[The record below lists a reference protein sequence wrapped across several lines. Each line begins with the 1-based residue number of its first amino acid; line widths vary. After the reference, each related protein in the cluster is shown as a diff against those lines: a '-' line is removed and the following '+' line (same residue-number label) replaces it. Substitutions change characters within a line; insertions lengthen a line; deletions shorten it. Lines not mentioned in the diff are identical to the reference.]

1 MHFSLQRPAIAMIE
15 LIFAIVVMGIV
26 MMSAPQLLSTA
37 SKSGYVAIQQE
48 GINEAATQVNMI
60 LDYPWD
66 ENDTNASRNTVLVVS
81 NGDSELD
88 ANKSSGAYNERRAGT
103 PKNSTRLFYGT
114 GGVPGG
120 RFNASVISN
129 SDNGDDAGEDA
140 NKSIHRDDIDD
151 FNGTSVNLVLD
162 GAVAGAS
169 DYIEKGNKINIART
183 VNYMN
188 DTASYNDG
196 GGAGAGGTLTF
207 NPFNNKAGT
216 TNIKHIQ
223 VTLTSTSGVAE
234 LDKTIT
240 LHAFSCN
247 IGTYKLEER

>member
-1 MHFSLQRPAIAMIE
+1 MNFSLQRPAIAMIE

-66 ENDTNASRNTVLVVS
+66 ENNTNTVLVVD
-81 NGDSELD
+81 NGDANLSATDITDSD
-88 ANKSSGAYNERRAGT
+88 ARRAGT
-103 PKNSTRLFYGT
+103 SPFSTRLFVSTAGIQA
-114 GGVPGG
+114 GV
-120 RFNASVISN
+120 FNASAVLGNDI
-129 SDNGDDAGEDA
+129 GENNTSLD
-140 NKSIHRDDIDD
+140 RDDIDD

-162 GAVAGAS
+162 DATGAS
-169 DYIEKGNKINIART
+169 DYIEKGAQINIART
-183 VNYMN
+183 VNYMQDN
-188 DTASYNDG
+188 ASYNSPADS
-196 GGAGAGGTLTF
+196 GTPGRLDF
-207 NPFNNKAGT
+207 NPFINKAGT

-234 LDKTIT
+234 LAKTIT

-247 IGTYKLEER
+247 IGTYELKETTP

>member
-1 MHFSLQRPAIAMIE
+1 MNFSLQRPAIAMIE

-66 ENDTNASRNTVLVVS
+66 ENNTNTVLVVD
-81 NGDSELD
+81 NGDAELNATNIADSD
-88 ANKSSGAYNERRAGT
+88 ARRAGT
-103 PKNSTRLFYGT
+103 SPFSTRLFVST
-114 GGVPGG
+114 GGILAGV
-120 RFNASVISN
+120 FNASAVLGNDI
-129 SDNGDDAGEDA
+129 GENNTSLD
-140 NKSIHRDDIDD
+140 RDDIDD

-162 GAVAGAS
+162 GANAGAS
-169 DYIEKGNKINIART
+169 DYIEKGGQINIART
-183 VNYMN
+183 VSYMDDN
-188 DTASYNDG
+188 ASYNSP
-196 GGAGAGGTLTF
+196 AGGTLNF
-207 NPFNNKAGT
+207 NPFTNKAGT

-234 LDKTIT
+234 LAKTIT

-247 IGTYKLEER
+247 IGSYKLKETP

>member
-1 MHFSLQRPAIAMIE
+1 MNFSLQRPAIAMIE

-60 LDYPWD
+60 LDYAWD
-66 ENDTNASRNTVLVVS
+66 ENDTNASLGTVLFVT
-81 NGDSELD
+81 NGDAELN
-88 ANKSSGAYNERRAGT
+88 ATLNPNGSLARRAGT
-103 PKNSTRLFYGT
+103 PPESERIFKGT
-114 GGVPGG
+114 GNLA
-120 RFNASVISN
+120 FNASIISN
-129 SDNGDDAGEDA
+129 SDNGDDPGEDV
-140 NKSIHRDDIDD
+140 NNSIDRDDIDD

-162 GAVAGAS
+162 DATGAS
-169 DYIEKGNKINIART
+169 DYIEKGAQINIART
-183 VNYMN
+183 VSYMDDN
-188 DTASYNDG
+188 ASYNSP
-196 GGAGAGGTLTF
+196 AGGTLNF

-223 VTLTSTSGVAE
+223 VTLTSTSRVAE
-234 LDKTIT
+234 LAKTIT

-247 IGTYKLEER
+247 IGTYELKETTP